1 MFGRKKDKTVS
12 SDATLKGNQKDITK
26 VILTTFDKA
35 GWKYD
40 YDAEKSVVISGFM
53 GDDLPIL
60 TTLTVSD
67 RVISFRC
74 PLQLKAAPENYDK
87 VVNALNDINFKLLM
101 GAFYLDKNAGF
112 ILYEYGFPYNNSK
125 LSEGFFLA
133 ILKMVIDT
141 VDDHDGDLKGL
152 AESVPRSEAKSTYE
166 SMYQ

>member
-1 MFGRKKDKTVS
+1 MGLFGKKDKGDDTV
-12 SDATLKGNQKDITK
+12 
-26 VILTTFDKA
+26 LTTKKDA
-35 GWKYD
+35 IGMISKYLKD
-40 YDAEKSVVISGFM
+40 VEVEYEYNEEHSTFVMGTM

>member
-1 MFGRKKDKTVS
+1 MGLFGKKDKGDDTVLTTKK
-12 SDATLKGNQKDITK
+12 DAISMITK
-26 VILTTFDKA
+26 YLKDVEVEYEYNEEHSTFVM
-35 GWKYD
+35 GT
-40 YDAEKSVVISGFM
+40 M

>member
-1 MFGRKKDKTVS
+1 MGLFGKKDKGD
-12 SDATLKGNQKDITK
+12 DA
-26 VILTTFDKA
+26 VLTTKKDA
-35 GWKYD
+35 ISMIGKYLKD
-40 YDAEKSVVISGFM
+40 VEVEYEYNEEHSTFVMGTM

-87 VVNALNDINFKLLM
+87 VVNALNDINFNLLM

>member
-1 MFGRKKDKTVS
+1 MGLFGKKDKGDDTV
-12 SDATLKGNQKDITK
+12 
-26 VILTTFDKA
+26 LTTKKDA
-35 GWKYD
+35 IGMISKYLKD
-40 YDAEKSVVISGFM
+40 VEVEYEYNEEHSTFVMGTM

-141 VDDHDGDLKGL
+141 VDEHDGDLKGL

>member
-1 MFGRKKDKTVS
+1 MGLFGKKDKGDDTV
-12 SDATLKGNQKDITK
+12 
-26 VILTTFDKA
+26 LTTKKDA
-35 GWKYD
+35 IGMISKYLKD
-40 YDAEKSVVISGFM
+40 VEVEYEYNEEHSTFVMGTM

-152 AESVPRSEAKSTYE
+152 AESVPRSEAKSKYE